1 MKVICRLIF
10 VVLFIPFCAINSVYD
25 TFMFIAIGNR
35 HKIFTVLDWLSDKL
49 LNDENI

>member
-10 VVLFIPFCAINSVYD
+10 IVLFMPMCIVSCIYD
-25 TFMFIAIGNR
+25 TVMFIAIGNK

-49 LNDENI
+49 LNE